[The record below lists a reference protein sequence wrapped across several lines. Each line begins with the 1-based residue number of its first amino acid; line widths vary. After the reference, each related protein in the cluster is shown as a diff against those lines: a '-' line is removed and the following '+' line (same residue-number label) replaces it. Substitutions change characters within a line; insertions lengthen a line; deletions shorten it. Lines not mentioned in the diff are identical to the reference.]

1 MKQPLWKKL
10 LSYITEL
17 HIESTSSEHNPHL
30 YVSLRDGRYQLCTAN
45 AIYSFEDLYDNFS
58 EAFKYIDLDKIQGKE
73 VLILG
78 FGLASVPIILEKQ
91 LKKNYHYTG
100 IEIDEEVL
108 YLAHKYAMDELQ
120 SNFNLICADAYLY
133 AMQCTEQFDLVIMDV
148 FFDDLIPQQFE
159 SPEFLEQL
167 QSLVKPSGL
176 LMYNRLAYNERD
188 IEASQSFYERSF
200 SKFFTQGTYLE
211 VKGNWMLL
219 NRSDFLKKNK

>member
-1 MKQPLWKKL
+1 MKQPIWKKL

-58 EAFKYIDLDKIQGKE
+58 EAFKYIDLDKIEGKN

-91 LKKNYHYTG
+91 LQKKIHYTG

-108 YLAHKYAMDELQ
+108 YLAHKYVMDELV
-120 SNFNLICADAYLY
+120 SSFNLICADAFLY
-133 AMQCTEQFDLVIMDV
+133 TMQCEEQFDLVIMDV
-148 FFDDLIPQQFE
+148 FFDDLIPEKFE
-159 SPEFLEQL
+159 SVPFLQQL
-167 QSLVKPSGL
+167 QTLIKPSGL
-176 LMYNRLAYNERD
+176 LMYNRLAFNEKD
-188 IEASQSFYERSF
+188 ISKTKIFYEEIF
-200 SKFFTQGTYLE
+200 SKVFPEGTYLE

-219 NRSDFLKKNK
+219 NRKDYLLK